1 MASIEEQLDRQD
13 WDPMPDDQL
22 VGEITAISV
31 RVGKSEKPYP
41 VLVVKDGDGAEHTVS
56 CAMFADDVITQRPKV
71 GERVG
76 IRFCGPQNRADGNGT
91 YDKFVVAFERAD
103 AAEPDW
109 DQMAAAR
116 GTRMATP
123 RKAAAG
129 ASADDPWAGGWPP
142 PDGPLDDD
150 PGPF

>member
-1 MASIEEQLDRQD
+1 VASIEEQLSRDD

-22 VGEITAISV
+22 VGEIVAISV

-56 CAMFADDVITQRPKV
+56 CGMFADDVIAQRPKV

-76 IRFCGPQNRADGNGT
+76 VRFCGPKPRADGSGD
-91 YDKFVVAFERAD
+91 YDKFVIAFERDD

-109 DQMAAAR
+109 DHMAAAR
-116 GTRMATP
+116 GTRMASP
-123 RKAAAG
+123 RKAD
-129 ASADDPWAGGWPP
+129 ASAPVHDPWDGGIPEPP
-142 PDGPLDDD
+142 DDD
-150 PGPF
+150 PF